1 MILYENSDFFGAD
14 QMMLS
19 QESYKAV
26 MAKVY
31 REKTS
36 EEKSAELMKNAILFS
51 NGLSQPVTKEDS
63 FDDLVKHITKPFHAS
78 FVRVLQY
85 IK

>member
-31 REKTS
+31 RKKTS
-36 EEKSAELMKNAILFS
+36 EEKSAELMENAILFS
-51 NGLSQPVTKEDS
+51 NGLSQPVTEEDS
-63 FDDLVKHITKPFHAS
+63 FDDLVKHITKPFHDS
-78 FVRVLQY
+78 FVRVL
-85 IK
+85 